1 MKIKKYFIIPIT
13 IGVMALT
20 TTYINPKPIEPPPPT
35 PPIMINRVE
44 LLRNDKEAVQKSMDI
59 HVMARVVDAVVPE
72 CDNNCRMALMQLIIN
87 RYNLGYADTI
97 EGVCNMPQQW
107 QGLTALSKETNA
119 TVMLARNYIE
129 EPLEV
134 IPTNMQYMC
143 VESDGL
149 SFRSNWNGGTEIF
162 VPFWEGDA

>member
-1 MKIKKYFIIPIT
+1 
-13 IGVMALT
+13 
-20 TTYINPKPIEPPPPT
+20 
-35 PPIMINRVE
+35 
-44 LLRNDKEAVQKSMDI
+44 
-59 HVMARVVDAVVPE
+59 
-72 CDNNCRMALMQLIIN
+72 
-87 RYNLGYADTI
+87 
-97 EGVCNMPQQW
+97 MPQQW

-119 TVMLARNYIE
+119 TVMLARSYIE

-162 VPFWEGDA
+162 VPFWMRTEND